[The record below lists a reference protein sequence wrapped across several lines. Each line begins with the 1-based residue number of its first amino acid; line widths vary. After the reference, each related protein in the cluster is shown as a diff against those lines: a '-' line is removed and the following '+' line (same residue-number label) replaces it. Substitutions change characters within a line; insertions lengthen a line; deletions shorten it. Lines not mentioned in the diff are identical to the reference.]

1 MQTCNDDC
9 NSSLQILTLPYSEV
23 CKELLSHLGTEHP
36 WLQWGSTQ
44 TQKSPHWELTR
55 LHHYKT
61 KARSP
66 YLPKQ
71 GLRCAKEQNKKPQQ
85 TQTGLQAVKLM
96 KPCLCKMLFQCG
108 KWNPKSYSIHQAGN
122 GAGCHRWALGQPE
135 LPPDCC
141 QTWQRRSSLL
151 CLHKYTQIVSA
162 LT

>member
-1 MQTCNDDC
+1 MMTVIHHCRFWLYLTVRSVEIC
-9 NSSLQILTLPYSEV
+9 YLILAQSTPDFSEAR
-23 CKELLSHLGTEHP
+23 
-36 WLQWGSTQ
+36 Q

-96 KPCLCKMLFQCG
+96 KPCFCKMLFQCG
-108 KWNPKSYSIHQAGN
+108 KWNPKSYSLHRAGN

-141 QTWQRRSSLL
+141 QTWRRRSSLL